1 MGKDD
6 YEVIVCKVLVYFYR
20 KLKGKL
26 SEEDLE
32 YYLYPMTKQLPISQE
47 YLDAV
52 LLDLI
57 DQGFIA
63 DVHVSKAWGGDVVGI
78 DIKRARITLKGIE
91 YLKENSTM
99 RKIAETL
106 KEAIPIWSLFA

>member
-57 DQGFIA
+57 DKGFIA
-63 DVHVSKAWGGDVVGI
+63 DVHISKAWGGDVVGI
-78 DIKRARITLKGIE
+78 DIKRARITLKEIE

-106 KEAIPIWSLFA
+106 KEAIPIWSLLF